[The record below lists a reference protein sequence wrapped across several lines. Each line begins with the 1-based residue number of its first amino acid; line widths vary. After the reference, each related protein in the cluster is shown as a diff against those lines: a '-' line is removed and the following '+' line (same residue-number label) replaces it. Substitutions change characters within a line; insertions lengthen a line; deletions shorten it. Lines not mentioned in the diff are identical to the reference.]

1 MPYALLTLLSLALLA
16 FGTVLY
22 FLKIYR
28 GTRYPFVTLSIIAI
42 NSLTYAF
49 IGSGSDVNI
58 DPTLFLWKTPFM
70 SVIFHGYYEHITGN
84 FQYFILSALLLESWL
99 DVKRTIR
106 SFKDYYLM
114 PFIISLLSAI
124 VLGALNGFTSY
135 SCGLSF
141 VIELMAFSLWIMIID
156 SWGTLLDKKINAV
169 FVLLSGIIMVPFIN
183 WIAKIVFYPASAYT
197 LSTACMHIIIGAFG
211 IAWFFIHFKI
221 GHFKEEVTQEAT
233 PAPPAPPSAAPVCAS

>member
-1 MPYALLTLLSLALLA
+1 
-16 FGTVLY
+16 
-22 FLKIYR
+22 
-28 GTRYPFVTLSIIAI
+28 
-42 NSLTYAF
+42 
-49 IGSGSDVNI
+49 
-58 DPTLFLWKTPFM
+58 
-70 SVIFHGYYEHITGN
+70 
-84 FQYFILSALLLESWL
+84 
-99 DVKRTIR
+99 
-106 SFKDYYLM
+106 M

-221 GHFKEEVTQEAT
+221 GTQIRSYSRSYS
-233 PAPPAPPSAAPVCAS
+233 APPAPPIPLQFCASCAGTDSARRSLHSSAVPQRFIFIHRRSPKVLRCNIRQITVALHEIMLIVNRNPAKAFSGGQSTHSLNAFFFDSFCLLVKTQAQFLQSFSTSPKTV